1 MMRATRAF
9 LIAGALAVSG
19 RFAIGC
25 ATSEDTNEVEP
36 PNAGGNDDASVI
48 PTPDDGESPSDA
60 GASDGDAPQDA
71 ATPTCSADGWCY
83 TTLPASDSYDAS
95 AITSTTTGLT
105 YGLRG
110 VWVAPD
116 HRAWAVSSYGHVLL
130 WDGTAWAV
138 KAVFGSALRS
148 IWGSSATEIWV
159 AGDRGVIMRG
169 TVTGSDV
176 TFVRATFT
184 TSTTQTMIRVTGT
197 SGTDV
202 WAIADGINS
211 TSNVNRVW
219 RLNPGSDPPS
229 FSPTT
234 VPSTLPGPSPSLRIA
249 ALWTVQSDFW
259 IAGYETSCFG
269 PSPCTFMNNHFAMRR
284 APSPDGGL
292 SWEQMPF
299 DRGNDKKLLSATTG
313 SDGVHLFVL
322 EGYGSHDAVAYRL
335 STDESKLDAGADDS
349 GIQSEGAYA
358 WTKEQVATGYGQG
371 VDMWASDRN
380 DVWMV
385 GKFGLVRHFDGTSWK
400 AVRTSLTN
408 VTPLLKDLYDIDG
421 VIAPSGAQD
430 LWIVG
435 DDVAIHRKATR

>member
-1 MMRATRAF
+1 

-19 RFAIGC
+19 RFALGC
-25 ATSEDTNEVEP
+25 ATSQDTNEIEP
-36 PNAGGNDDASVI
+36 PNLGGNDDASV
-48 PTPDDGESPSDA
+48 PPGPVDWETPSDA
-60 GASDGDAPQDA
+60 GTSDGDASLDA

-95 AITSTTTGLT
+95 AITSQTTGLT

-116 HRAWAVSSYGHVLL
+116 HRVWAVSSYGHVLL
-130 WDGTAWAV
+130 WDGTSWAV
-138 KAVFGSALRS
+138 KAVFGTPLRS
-148 IWGSSATEIWV
+148 VWGSSATEIWV
-159 AGDRGVIMRG
+159 AGERGLIMCG
-169 TVTGSDV
+169 TVTGSEV

-184 TSTTQTMIRVTGT
+184 TNTTQTMIRVAGT
-197 SGTDV
+197 SATDV
-202 WAIADGINS
+202 WAIADGVNS
-211 TSNVNRVW
+211 SSNTNRVW

-249 ALWTVQSDFW
+249 ALWTAQSDFW
-259 IAGYETSCFG
+259 IAGYETTCFG
-269 PSPCTFMNNHFAMRR
+269 PSPCTFMNDHFLMRW
-284 APSPDGGL
+284 APSEDGGL

-299 DRGNDKKLLSATTG
+299 DRGNDKKLLAGTTS

-322 EGYGSHDAVAYRL
+322 EGYGTHDAVAYRL
-335 STDESKLDAGADDS
+335 STDKTKLDAGADETGDS
-349 GIQSEGAYA
+349 GIHDEGAYA
-358 WTKEQVATGYGQG
+358 WTKEQVDTGYGQG
-371 VDMWASDRN
+371 TDMWASDRN

-385 GKFGLVRHFDGTSWK
+385 GKLGLVRHFDGTSWK
-400 AVRTSLTN
+400 LVRTSLTS

-421 VIAPSGAQD
+421 VVDPSGEQD

-435 DDVAIHRKATR
+435 DDVAIHRKSKR